1 MEDIVQGFTNV
12 QYRAIKMV
20 MTNDKDMLIPI
31 VEKLNE
37 MNTIELQ
44 IKDELEK
51 QFLSWKDMITS
62 QSVLTNTSSLNI
74 R

>member
-1 MEDIVQGFTNV
+1 IVQGFTNV
-12 QYRAIKMV
+12 QYRAIKMA
-20 MTNDKDMLIPI
+20 MTNNKDMLLPI
-31 VEKLNE
+31 VEKLDE

-51 QFLSWKDMITS
+51 QFLLWKEMITN
-62 QSVLTNTSSLNI
+62 QSFLTNTSSLNL

>member
-1 MEDIVQGFTNV
+1 
-12 QYRAIKMV
+12 
-20 MTNDKDMLIPI
+20 
-31 VEKLNE
+31 

-51 QFLSWKDMITS
+51 QFLSWKDMITN
-62 QSVLTNTSSLNI
+62 QSVLTNTSSLNL